1 MAVQC
6 ASQTVEPIVSRRI
19 AEVLNS
25 VPSLMRALLGAS
37 LVLVTA
43 CTKNADA
50 EAKPAVGASA
60 GGATGNAGAARGG
73 ASGGAAGGARGPGGA
88 PGGRGGVVL
97 AATDVATLKTGVIEN
112 SVAVSGNLRPIE
124 TIEVRSR
131 LNGDI
136 NAVYVQEGERVRAG
150 QVLARFESSQQESS
164 RRGAEADREA
174 ARSQL
179 QTATWAAEQSAA
191 LFKAGAI
198 AEQENR
204 AAQQSV
210 VAAQAAVAASEAR
223 LRTASAVAG
232 DTRVLAP
239 TGGIIDVRSVQPGE
253 RVNISTPLFTLVRNE
268 TLELAANVPARMANL
283 VQPGQNVRLSLD
295 DRTIESKVA
304 RVSPTVDPVS
314 RSVTVYV
321 RVPNPKGA
329 IKGNTFVSGRVIGE
343 RLATALLL
351 PTAAIRQSQGAD
363 PQPFV
368 WRIAGGALEKRN
380 VTLGVVDDAAGV
392 AEVRDGVAVGD
403 RVIVG
408 NVGALGNGAKVTIA
422 GGKS

>member
-1 MAVQC
+1 MRMLAC
-6 ASQTVEPIVSRRI
+6 G
-19 AEVLNS
+19 VL
-25 VPSLMRALLGAS
+25 L
-37 LVLVTA
+37 LVTS
-43 CTKNADA
+43 CSKSADA
-50 EAKPAVGASA
+50 KPNPVAGAGAGAPA
-60 GGATGNAGAARGG
+60 GGRTGQG
-73 ASGGAAGGARGPGGA
+73 GGA
-88 PGGRGGVVL
+88 PAGRGGVVI
-97 AATDVATLKTGVIEN
+97 AASDVATLANGIIEN
-112 SVAVSGNLRPIE
+112 AVAVSGNLRPIE

-136 NAVYVQEGERVRAG
+136 NAVYVQEGERVGAG

-164 RRGAEADREA
+164 RRGAEADRES
-174 ARSQL
+174 ARAQL

-223 LRTASAVAG
+223 LRTASAVSS

-239 TGGIIDVRSVQPGE
+239 ASGIIDVRAVQPGE
-253 RVNISTPLFTLVRNE
+253 RVSISTPLFTLVRNE

-283 VQPGQNVRLSLD
+283 VQPGQVVRLSLD
-295 DRTIESKVA
+295 DRTIESTVA

-321 RVPNPKGA
+321 KVPNAKGA
-329 IKGNTFVSGRVIGE
+329 IKGNTFVSGRVVGE
-343 RLATALLL
+343 RRAGALLV
-351 PTAAIRQSQGAD
+351 PTSAIRQSPGNDA
-363 PQPFV
+363 PPFV

-380 VTLGVVDDAAGV
+380 ITLGVVDDAAGV
-392 AEVRDGVAVGD
+392 AEVKDGLSVGD

>member
-1 MAVQC
+1 MAARC
-6 ASQTVEPIVSRRI
+6 ASLTVEQIVLRRI
-19 AEVLNS
+19 AEVF
-25 VPSLMRALLGAS
+25 PPGRTFACAALLLAA
-37 LVLVTA
+37 A
-43 CTKNADA
+43 CSKTGDA
-50 EAKPAVGASA
+50 EAKPAS
-60 GGATGNAGAARGG
+60 GGAPSG
-73 ASGGAAGGARGPGGA
+73 ASGGAGGSGPGGPGA
-88 PGGRGGVVL
+88 GGPGGGRGGVVL
-97 AATDVATLKTGVIEN
+97 AATDVATLKNGVIEN
-112 SVAVSGNLRPIE
+112 AVSISGNLRPIE

-136 NAVYVQEGERVRAG
+136 QNVYVQEGERVGAG

-174 ARSQL
+174 ARSQF

-204 AAQQSV
+204 ASQQAV

-239 TGGIIDVRSVQPGE
+239 SSGIIDRRTVQPGE
-253 RVNISTPLFTLVRNE
+253 RVSVSTPLFTLVRNE
-268 TLELAANVPARMANL
+268 TLELAANVPSRLANL
-283 VQPGQNVRLSLD
+283 VLPGQAVRLTVD
-295 DRTIESKVA
+295 NRTVESTVA

-321 RVPNPKGA
+321 RVPNGKGA
-329 IKGNTFVSGRVIGE
+329 IKGNTFVSGRIIGE
-343 RLATALLL
+343 RQADALLV
-351 PTAAIRQSQGAD
+351 PTSAIRQAPGTESA
-363 PQPFV
+363 PFV
-368 WRIAGGALEKRN
+368 WRIAGGALERRN

-392 AEVRDGVAVGD
+392 AEVKEGLAAGD

>member
-1 MAVQC
+1 MLAC
-6 ASQTVEPIVSRRI
+6 AT
-19 AEVLNS
+19 
-25 VPSLMRALLGAS
+25 

-50 EAKPAVGASA
+50 EAKPAAGSGGASA
-60 GGATGNAGAARGG
+60 ARAGAT
-73 ASGGAAGGARGPGGA
+73 GGARGPGGA
-88 PGGRGGVVL
+88 AGGRSGVVL
-97 AATDVATLKTGVIEN
+97 AATDVATLKSGVIEN
-112 SVAVSGNLRPIE
+112 AVAVSGNLRPIE
-124 TIEVRSR
+124 TIAVRSR

-239 TGGIIDVRSVQPGE
+239 SSGIIDVRSVQPGE
-253 RVNISTPLFTLVRNE
+253 RVSVSTPLFTLVRNE

-283 VQPGQNVRLSLD
+283 VQPGQNVRLTLD
-295 DRTIESKVA
+295 DRTIDSKVA

-321 RVPNPKGA
+321 RVPNPNGA

-351 PTAAIRQSQGAD
+351 PTSAIRQSPGAD

-368 WRIAGGALEKRN
+368 WRISGGALEKRN

-392 AEVRDGVAVGD
+392 AEVKDGVAVGD

>member
-1 MAVQC
+1 M
-6 ASQTVEPIVSRRI
+6 SQRI
-19 AEVLNS
+19 AEVFSPL
-25 VPSLMRALLGAS
+25 RTFACAALL
-37 LVLVTA
+37 LVTA
-43 CTKNADA
+43 CSKSVDA
-50 EAKPAVGASA
+50 EAKTAPGGGSGAP
-60 GGATGNAGAARGG
+60 AGAAAGARGG
-73 ASGGAAGGARGPGGA
+73 AQGA
-88 PGGRGGVVL
+88 PGGRGGASGGRGGVVV
-97 AATDVATLKTGVIEN
+97 AATDVATLANGVIEN
-112 SVAVSGNLRPIE
+112 AVNVSGNLRPIE
-124 TIEVRSR
+124 TIAVRSR

-136 NAVYVQEGERVRAG
+136 NAVYVQEGERVGAG

-174 ARSQL
+174 ARAQL

-204 AAQQSV
+204 AAQQAV
-210 VAAQAAVAASEAR
+210 VAAQASVAASEAR
-223 LRTASAVAG
+223 LRTASAVSS

-239 TGGIIDVRSVQPGE
+239 ASGIIDVRSVQPGE
-253 RVNISTPLFTLVRNE
+253 RVSVGAPLFTLVRNE
-268 TLELAANVPARMANL
+268 TLELAANVPARLANI
-283 VQPGQNVRLSLD
+283 VQPGQLVRLSID

-321 RVPNPKGA
+321 KVPNATGA
-329 IKGNTFVSGRVIGE
+329 IKGNTFVSGRVIGD
-343 RLATALLL
+343 RRAGALLV
-351 PTAAIRQSQGAD
+351 PTTAIRQSPGTESA
-363 PQPFV
+363 PFV

-380 VTLGVVDDAAGV
+380 VTLGVVDDGAGI
-392 AEVRDGVAVGD
+392 AEVKEGLSVGD

>member
-1 MAVQC
+1 MAARC
-6 ASQTVEPIVSRRI
+6 ASLTVEPIVSRRI
-19 AEVLNS
+19 AEVFSPL
-25 VPSLMRALLGAS
+25 R
-37 LVLVTA
+37 VLACATVLAVTA
-43 CTKNADA
+43 CSKNADA
-50 EAKPAVGASA
+50 EAKPATGA
-60 GGATGNAGAARGG
+60 GATGAGASGAPGG
-73 ASGGAAGGARGPGGA
+73 TNSAAKGGAAGA
-88 PGGRGGVVL
+88 PTGRGGVTL
-97 AATDVATLKTGVIEN
+97 AASDVATLANGVIEN
-112 SVAVSGNLRPIE
+112 AVAVSGNLRPIE
-124 TIEVRSR
+124 TIAVRSR

-136 NAVYVQEGERVRAG
+136 NAVYVQEGEHVGAG

-198 AEQENR
+198 AEQEHR

-210 VAAQAAVAASEAR
+210 VAAQASVAASEAR
-223 LRTASAVAG
+223 LRTASAVSA

-239 TGGIIDVRSVQPGE
+239 ASGIIDVRSVQPGE
-253 RVNISTPLFTLVRNE
+253 RVSISTPLFTLVRNE

-283 VQPGQNVRLSLD
+283 VQPGQTVRLSLD
-295 DRTIESKVA
+295 NRTLESKVA

-321 RVPNPKGA
+321 RIPNAKGA

-343 RLATALLL
+343 RRAGALLI
-351 PTAAIRQSQGAD
+351 PTTAIRQAAGSGAA
-363 PQPFV
+363 PFV

-392 AEVRDGVAVGD
+392 AEVTEGLSVGD

>member
-1 MAVQC
+1 M
-6 ASQTVEPIVSRRI
+6 SRRI
-19 AEVLNS
+19 AEGFSAPRTALTCA
-25 VPSLMRALLGAS
+25 ALLLVSACSKGGDTAAADARPASDGAS
-37 LVLVTA
+37 R
-43 CTKNADA
+43 
-50 EAKPAVGASA
+50 GQA
-60 GGATGNAGAARGG
+60 GAGAA
-73 ASGGAAGGARGPGGA
+73 AGRPGGGGGG

-97 AATDVATLKTGVIEN
+97 AATDVATLTIGVIEN
-112 SVAVSGNLRPIE
+112 AVAVSGNLRPIE

-136 NAVYVQEGERVRAG
+136 LQVYVQEGERVRAG
-150 QVLARFESSQQESS
+150 QVLARFEASQQESG
-164 RRGAEADREA
+164 RRSAEADREA

-204 AAQQSV
+204 ASQQAV
-210 VAAQAAVAASEAR
+210 VAAQAAVAASDAR

-239 TGGIIDVRSVQPGE
+239 SSGIIDRRTVQPGE
-253 RVNISTPLFTLVRNE
+253 RVSINSPLFTLVHNE
-268 TLELAANVPARMANL
+268 TLELAANVPSRSANL
-283 VQPGQNVRLSLD
+283 VRPGQLVRLSID
-295 DRTIESKVA
+295 NRTIESRVA

-321 RVPNPKGA
+321 RVPNGTGA
-329 IKGNTFVSGRVIGE
+329 IKGNTFVSGRVVGNRE
-343 RLATALLL
+343 ANALLV
-351 PTAAIRQSQGAD
+351 PTSAIRQAPGTESA
-363 PQPFV
+363 PFV

-380 VTLGVVDDAAGV
+380 VTLGVVDDALGV
-392 AEVRDGVAVGD
+392 AEVKEGLTAGD

>member
-1 MAVQC
+1 M
-6 ASQTVEPIVSRRI
+6 SRRI
-19 AEVLNS
+19 AEVLPP
-25 VPSLMRALLGAS
+25 VRILTCAALLLA
-37 LVLVTA
+37 TA
-43 CTKNADA
+43 CSKASDA
-50 EAKPAVGASA
+50 EAKPATGAGSGGSTGAKPGAPRA
-60 GGATGNAGAARGG
+60 GGGG
-73 ASGGAAGGARGPGGA
+73 ST
-88 PGGRGGVVL
+88 GGRGGVVL
-97 AATDVATLKTGVIEN
+97 AATDVATLKNGVIEN
-112 SVAVSGNLRPIE
+112 AVAVSGNLRPIE
-124 TIEVRSR
+124 TIEIRSR

-136 NAVYVQEGERVRAG
+136 NAVYVQEGERVGAG

-204 AAQQSV
+204 ASQQSV

-223 LRTASAVAG
+223 LRTASAVSS

-239 TGGIIDVRSVQPGE
+239 SSGIIDIRSVQPGE
-253 RVNISTPLFTLVRNE
+253 RVNVSQPLFTLVRNE

-295 DRTIESKVA
+295 DRTIESTVA

-321 RVPNPKGA
+321 RVPNAKGA
-329 IKGNTFVSGRVIGE
+329 IKGNTFVSGRIIGE
-343 RLATALLL
+343 RRTSALLL
-351 PTAAIRQSQGAD
+351 PTTAIRQSQGAD
-363 PQPFV
+363 SQPFV

-392 AEVRDGVAVGD
+392 AEVKEGVAAGD

>member
-1 MAVQC
+1 MAVPC
-6 ASQTVEPIVSRRI
+6 ASLTVELIVSRRI
-19 AEVLNS
+19 VERWVVRIPHPRTAACAVL
-25 VPSLMRALLGAS
+25 LLVS
-37 LVLVTA
+37 A
-43 CTKNADA
+43 CSTSADDA
-50 EAKPAVGASA
+50 
-60 GGATGNAGAARGG
+60 AARTP
-73 ASGGAAGGARGPGGA
+73 AAGGAPRAAAGAGGA
-88 PGGRGGVVL
+88 GTRGRGGVVL
-97 AATDVATLKTGVIEN
+97 AASDVATLQPGVIEN
-112 SVAVSGNLRPIE
+112 AVAVSGNLRPIE

-136 NAVYVQEGERVRAG
+136 NAVYVQEGERVSAG
-150 QVLARFESSQQESS
+150 QMLARFESSQQESS
-164 RRGAEADREA
+164 RRGAEADRES
-174 ARSQL
+174 ARAQL

-204 AAQQSV
+204 VAQQSV
-210 VAAQAAVAASEAR
+210 VAAVAVVAASEAR

-232 DTRVLAP
+232 DTRVLSP
-239 TGGIIDVRSVQPGE
+239 SSGVIDRRQVQPGE
-253 RVNISTPLFTLVRNE
+253 RVSVSTPLFTLVRNE

-283 VQPGQNVRLSLD
+283 VQPGQVVRLTID
-295 DRTIESKVA
+295 NRTIESRVA

-321 RVPNPKGA
+321 RVPNGNGA
-329 IKGNTFVSGRVIGE
+329 IKGNTFVSGRVVGE
-343 RLATALLL
+343 RRSSALLL
-351 PTAAIRQSQGAD
+351 PTSAIRQAQATD
-363 PQPFV
+363 APPFV

-392 AEVRDGVAVGD
+392 AEVKEGLTAGD
-403 RVIVG
+403 RVIIG

>member
-1 MAVQC
+1 MRMLAC
-6 ASQTVEPIVSRRI
+6 G
-19 AEVLNS
+19 VL
-25 VPSLMRALLGAS
+25 L
-37 LVLVTA
+37 LVTS
-43 CTKNADA
+43 CSKSADA
-50 EAKPAVGASA
+50 KPNPVAGAGAGASA
-60 GGATGNAGAARGG
+60 GGRTGQGG
-73 ASGGAAGGARGPGGA
+73 GGGA
-88 PGGRGGVVL
+88 PAGRGGVVI
-97 AATDVATLKTGVIEN
+97 AASDVATLANGIIEN
-112 SVAVSGNLRPIE
+112 AIAVSGNLRPIE

-136 NAVYVQEGERVRAG
+136 NAVYVQEGERVGAG

-164 RRGAEADREA
+164 RRGAEADRES
-174 ARSQL
+174 ARAQL

-223 LRTASAVAG
+223 LRTASAVSS

-239 TGGIIDVRSVQPGE
+239 ASGIIDVRAVQPGE
-253 RVNISTPLFTLVRNE
+253 RVSISTPLFTLVRNE

-283 VQPGQNVRLSLD
+283 VQPGQVVRLSLD
-295 DRTIESKVA
+295 DRTIESTVA

-321 RVPNPKGA
+321 KVPNAKGA
-329 IKGNTFVSGRVIGE
+329 IKGNTFVSGRVVGE
-343 RLATALLL
+343 RRAGALLV
-351 PTAAIRQSQGAD
+351 PTSAIRQSPGNDA
-363 PQPFV
+363 PPFV

-380 VTLGVVDDAAGV
+380 ITLGVIDDAAGV
-392 AEVRDGVAVGD
+392 AEVKDGLSVGD

>member
-1 MAVQC
+1 MRMLAC
-6 ASQTVEPIVSRRI
+6 G
-19 AEVLNS
+19 VL
-25 VPSLMRALLGAS
+25 L
-37 LVLVTA
+37 LVTS
-43 CTKNADA
+43 CSKSADA
-50 EAKPAVGASA
+50 KPNPVAGAGAGASA
-60 GGATGNAGAARGG
+60 GGRTGQG
-73 ASGGAAGGARGPGGA
+73 GGA
-88 PGGRGGVVL
+88 PAGRGGVVI
-97 AATDVATLKTGVIEN
+97 AASDVATLANGIIEN
-112 SVAVSGNLRPIE
+112 AVAVSGNLRPIE

-136 NAVYVQEGERVRAG
+136 NAVYVQEGERVGAG

-164 RRGAEADREA
+164 RRGAEADRES
-174 ARSQL
+174 ARAQL

-223 LRTASAVAG
+223 LRTASAVSS

-239 TGGIIDVRSVQPGE
+239 ASGIIDVRAVQPGE
-253 RVNISTPLFTLVRNE
+253 RVSISTPLFTLVRNE

-283 VQPGQNVRLSLD
+283 VQPGQVVRLSLD
-295 DRTIESKVA
+295 DRTIESTVA

-314 RSVTVYV
+314 RSVIVYV
-321 RVPNPKGA
+321 KVPNAKGA
-329 IKGNTFVSGRVIGE
+329 IKGNTFVSGRVVGE
-343 RLATALLL
+343 RRAGALLV
-351 PTAAIRQSQGAD
+351 PTSAIRQSPGNDA
-363 PQPFV
+363 PPFV

-380 VTLGVVDDAAGV
+380 ITLGVVDDAAGV
-392 AEVRDGVAVGD
+392 AEVKDGLSVGD

>member
-1 MAVQC
+1 MAARC
-6 ASQTVEPIVSRRI
+6 ASLTAEQIVSRRI
-19 AEVLNS
+19 AEVLPPARIFIC
-25 VPSLMRALLGAS
+25 VALLLA
-37 LVLVTA
+37 TA
-43 CTKNADA
+43 CSKTGDA
-50 EAKPAVGASA
+50 AAKPA
-60 GGATGNAGAARGG
+60 T
-73 ASGGAAGGARGPGGA
+73 GGAAGGTAPAGRVSPG
-88 PGGRGGVVL
+88 GGRGGAVL
-97 AATDVATLKTGVIEN
+97 GADDVATLANGVIEN
-112 SVAVSGNLRPIE
+112 AVAVSGNLRPIE

-136 NAVYVQEGERVRAG
+136 QAVYVQEGERVGAG
-150 QVLARFESSQQESS
+150 QMLARFESSQQESS

-179 QTATWAAEQSAA
+179 QTSQWAAEQSTA

-204 AAQQSV
+204 AAQQAV

-223 LRTASAVAG
+223 LRTASAVSS

-239 TGGIIDVRSVQPGE
+239 SSGVIDRRTVQPGE
-253 RVNISTPLFTLVRNE
+253 RVSVSTPLFTLVRNE
-268 TLELAANVPARMANL
+268 TLELAANVPSRMANMI
-283 VQPGQNVRLSLD
+283 VPGQVVRLSVD
-295 DRTIESKVA
+295 NRTVESKVA

-321 RVPNPKGA
+321 RVPNATGA
-329 IKGNTFVSGRVIGE
+329 IKGNTFVSGRVVGD
-343 RLATALLL
+343 RRADVLLV
-351 PTAAIRQSQGAD
+351 PTTAIRQAPGIESA
-363 PQPFV
+363 PFV
-368 WRIAGGALEKRN
+368 WRIVGGTLEKRN
-380 VTLGVVDDAAGV
+380 ITLGVVDAAGGV
-392 AEVRDGVAVGD
+392 AEVTDGLAVGD

>member
-1 MAVQC
+1 
-6 ASQTVEPIVSRRI
+6 
-19 AEVLNS
+19 
-25 VPSLMRALLGAS
+25 MRTLACGALL
-37 LVLVTA
+37 LVTA
-43 CTKNADA
+43 CSKSADA
-50 EAKPAVGASA
+50 AAKVPA
-60 GGATGNAGAARGG
+60 AGAG
-73 ASGGAAGGARGPGGA
+73 APGAAGGGAGQRGGGA
-88 PGGRGGVVL
+88 PTGRGGVVV
-97 AATDVATLKTGVIEN
+97 AASDVATLANGVIEN
-112 SVAVSGNLRPIE
+112 AVSVSGNLRPIE
-124 TIEVRSR
+124 TIQVRSR

-136 NAVYVQEGERVRAG
+136 NAVYVQEGERVGAG

-164 RRGAEADREA
+164 RRGAEADRES

-198 AEQENR
+198 AEQEHR

-223 LRTASAVAG
+223 LRTASAVSS

-239 TGGIIDVRSVQPGE
+239 TSGIIDVRAVQPGE
-253 RVNISTPLFTLVRNE
+253 RVSISSPLFTLVRNE

-283 VQPGQNVRLSLD
+283 VQPGQTVRLSLD
-295 DRTIESKVA
+295 DRTLESKVA

-321 RVPNPKGA
+321 RIPNAKGA

-343 RLATALLL
+343 RRAGALLV
-351 PTAAIRQSQGAD
+351 PTSAVRQSPGAD
-363 PQPFV
+363 AAPFV

-392 AEVRDGVAVGD
+392 AEVKDGLSVGD

>member
-1 MAVQC
+1 MRMLAC
-6 ASQTVEPIVSRRI
+6 G
-19 AEVLNS
+19 VL
-25 VPSLMRALLGAS
+25 L
-37 LVLVTA
+37 LVTS
-43 CTKNADA
+43 CSKSADA
-50 EAKPAVGASA
+50 KPNPVAGAGAGASA
-60 GGATGNAGAARGG
+60 GGRTGQGG
-73 ASGGAAGGARGPGGA
+73 GGGA
-88 PGGRGGVVL
+88 PAGRGGVVI
-97 AATDVATLKTGVIEN
+97 AASDVATLANGIIEN
-112 SVAVSGNLRPIE
+112 AIAVSGNLRPIE

-136 NAVYVQEGERVRAG
+136 NAVYVQEGERVGAG

-164 RRGAEADREA
+164 RRGAEADRES
-174 ARSQL
+174 ARAQL

-223 LRTASAVAG
+223 LRTASAVSS

-239 TGGIIDVRSVQPGE
+239 ASGIIDVRAVQPGE
-253 RVNISTPLFTLVRNE
+253 RVSISTPLFTLVRNE

-283 VQPGQNVRLSLD
+283 VQPGQVVRLSLD
-295 DRTIESKVA
+295 DRTIESTVA

-321 RVPNPKGA
+321 KVPNATGA
-329 IKGNTFVSGRVIGE
+329 IKGNTFVSGRVVGE
-343 RLATALLL
+343 RRAGALLV
-351 PTAAIRQSQGAD
+351 PTSAIRQSPGNDA
-363 PQPFV
+363 PPFV

-380 VTLGVVDDAAGV
+380 ITLGVVDDAAGV
-392 AEVRDGVAVGD
+392 AEVKDGLSVGD

>member
-1 MAVQC
+1 MRMLAC
-6 ASQTVEPIVSRRI
+6 G
-19 AEVLNS
+19 VL
-25 VPSLMRALLGAS
+25 L
-37 LVLVTA
+37 LVTS
-43 CTKNADA
+43 CSKSADA
-50 EAKPAVGASA
+50 KPNPVAGAGAGASA
-60 GGATGNAGAARGG
+60 GGRTGQGG
-73 ASGGAAGGARGPGGA
+73 GGGA
-88 PGGRGGVVL
+88 PAGRGGVVI
-97 AATDVATLKTGVIEN
+97 AASDVATLANGIIEN
-112 SVAVSGNLRPIE
+112 AIAVSGNLRPIE

-136 NAVYVQEGERVRAG
+136 NAVYVQEGERVGAG

-164 RRGAEADREA
+164 RRGAEADRES
-174 ARSQL
+174 ARAQL

-223 LRTASAVAG
+223 LRTASAVSS

-239 TGGIIDVRSVQPGE
+239 ASGIIDVRAVQPGE
-253 RVNISTPLFTLVRNE
+253 RVSISTPLFTLVRNE

-283 VQPGQNVRLSLD
+283 VQPGQVVRLSLD
-295 DRTIESKVA
+295 DRTIESTVA

-321 RVPNPKGA
+321 KVPNAKGA
-329 IKGNTFVSGRVIGE
+329 IKGNTFVSGRVVGE
-343 RLATALLL
+343 RRAGALLV
-351 PTAAIRQSQGAD
+351 PTSAIRQSPGNDA
-363 PQPFV
+363 PPFV

-380 VTLGVVDDAAGV
+380 ITLGVVDDAAGV
-392 AEVRDGVAVGD
+392 AEVKDGLSVGD

>member
-1 MAVQC
+1 M
-6 ASQTVEPIVSRRI
+6 SQRI
-19 AEVLNS
+19 AEVFSPL
-25 VPSLMRALLGAS
+25 RTFACAALL
-37 LVLVTA
+37 LVTA
-43 CTKNADA
+43 CSKSVDA
-50 EAKPAVGASA
+50 EAKTAPGGGSGAP
-60 GGATGNAGAARGG
+60 AGAAADARGG
-73 ASGGAAGGARGPGGA
+73 AQGA
-88 PGGRGGVVL
+88 PGGRGGASGGRGGVVV
-97 AATDVATLKTGVIEN
+97 AATDVATLANGVIEN
-112 SVAVSGNLRPIE
+112 AVNVSGNLRPIE
-124 TIEVRSR
+124 TIAVRSR

-136 NAVYVQEGERVRAG
+136 NAVYVQEGERVGAG
-150 QVLARFESSQQESS
+150 QVLARFESSQQESA

-174 ARSQL
+174 ARAQL

-204 AAQQSV
+204 AAQQAV
-210 VAAQAAVAASEAR
+210 IAAQASVAASEAR
-223 LRTASAVAG
+223 LRTASAVSS

-239 TGGIIDVRSVQPGE
+239 ASGIIDVRSVQPGE
-253 RVNISTPLFTLVRNE
+253 RVSVGAPLFTLVRNE
-268 TLELAANVPARMANL
+268 TLELAANVPARLANI
-283 VQPGQNVRLSLD
+283 VQPGQLVRLSID

-321 RVPNPKGA
+321 KVPNATGA
-329 IKGNTFVSGRVIGE
+329 IKGNTFVSGRVIGD
-343 RLATALLL
+343 RRAGALLV
-351 PTAAIRQSQGAD
+351 PTTAIRQSPGTESA
-363 PQPFV
+363 PFV

-380 VTLGVVDDAAGV
+380 VTLGVVDDGAGI
-392 AEVRDGVAVGD
+392 AEVKEGLSVGD

>member
-1 MAVQC
+1 M
-6 ASQTVEPIVSRRI
+6 
-19 AEVLNS
+19 
-25 VPSLMRALLGAS
+25 ALLVA
-37 LVLVTA
+37 TA
-43 CTKNADA
+43 CSKTGDA
-50 EAKPAVGASA
+50 EAKPAE
-60 GGATGNAGAARGG
+60 GGAG
-73 ASGGAAGGARGPGGA
+73 GGAAGARPAAGGA
-88 PGGRGGVVL
+88 PGGRGGPGGGRGGVVL
-97 AATDVATLKTGVIEN
+97 AATDVKEIATGVIEN

-136 NAVYVQEGERVRAG
+136 QSVYVQEGERVGAG
-150 QVLARFESSQQESS
+150 QVLARFESSQQESG

-179 QTATWAAEQSAA
+179 QTAQWAADQSAA

-204 AAQQSV
+204 AAQQAV

-223 LRTASAVAG
+223 LRTASAVSS

-239 TGGIIDVRSVQPGE
+239 SSGIIDRRTVQPGE
-253 RVNISTPLFTLVRNE
+253 RVSVSTPLFTLVRNE
-268 TLELAANVPARMANL
+268 TLELAANVPSRLANL
-283 VQPGQNVRLSLD
+283 VQPGQTVRLSVD
-295 DRTIESKVA
+295 NRSVESTVA

-321 RVPNPKGA
+321 RVPNGKGA
-329 IKGNTFVSGRVIGE
+329 IKGNTFVSGRIVGD
-343 RLATALLL
+343 RRAGALLV
-351 PTAAIRQSQGAD
+351 PTSAIRQAPGTESA
-363 PQPFV
+363 PFV

-392 AEVRDGVAVGD
+392 AEVTEGLAAGD
-403 RVIVG
+403 RVITG

>member
-1 MAVQC
+1 MLF
-6 ASQTVEPIVSRRI
+6 AS
-19 AEVLNS
+19 
-25 VPSLMRALLGAS
+25 
-37 LVLVTA
+37 A
-43 CTKNADA
+43 CSKTSDTA
-50 EAKPAVGASA
+50 EAKPVTPGSGAAA
-60 GGATGNAGAARGG
+60 GGAP
-73 ASGGAAGGARGPGGA
+73 AAGGARGGPG
-88 PGGRGGVVL
+88 GGRGGVVL
-97 AATDVATLKTGVIEN
+97 AASDVATLQNGVIED
-112 SVAVSGNLRPIE
+112 AVSVSGDRRPIE

-136 NAVYVQEGERVRAG
+136 SGVYVQEGERVRAG
-150 QVLARFESSQQESS
+150 QLLAQFEASQQESS

-179 QTATWAAEQSAA
+179 QTAQWAAEQSAA

-204 AAQQSV
+204 AAIQAV
-210 VAAQAAVAASEAR
+210 VAAQASVAASEAR
-223 LRTASAVAG
+223 LRTASAVSS

-239 TGGIIDVRSVQPGE
+239 SSGIIDRRSVQPGE
-253 RVNISTPLFTLVRNE
+253 RVSISTPLFTLVRNE
-268 TLELAANVPARMANL
+268 TLELAANVPSRLANL
-283 VQPGQNVRLSLD
+283 VQPGQVVRLGVD
-295 DRTIESKVA
+295 NRTLESRVS

-321 RVPNPKGA
+321 KVPNANGA
-329 IKGNTFVSGRVIGE
+329 IKGNTFASGRIIGE
-343 RLATALLL
+343 RRTGALLV
-351 PTAAIRQSQGAD
+351 PTTAIRQAPGTESA
-363 PQPFV
+363 PFV

-392 AEVRDGVAVGD
+392 AEVRDGLSVGD

-408 NVGALGNGAKVTIA
+408 NVGALGNGSKVTIA

>member
-1 MAVQC
+1 MRMLACGV
-6 ASQTVEPIVSRRI
+6 
-19 AEVLNS
+19 VL
-25 VPSLMRALLGAS
+25 
-37 LVLVTA
+37 LVTS
-43 CTKNADA
+43 CSKSADA
-50 EAKPAVGASA
+50 KANPVAGAGAGASA
-60 GGATGNAGAARGG
+60 GARTGQGG
-73 ASGGAAGGARGPGGA
+73 GGGA
-88 PGGRGGVVL
+88 PTGRGGVVI
-97 AATDVATLKTGVIEN
+97 AATDVATLANGVIEN
-112 SVAVSGNLRPIE
+112 AVAVSGNLRPIE

-136 NAVYVQEGERVRAG
+136 NAVYVQEGERVGAG

-164 RRGAEADREA
+164 RRGAEADRES
-174 ARSQL
+174 ARAQL

-223 LRTASAVAG
+223 LRTASAVSS

-239 TGGIIDVRSVQPGE
+239 ASGIIDVRAVQPGE
-253 RVNISTPLFTLVRNE
+253 RVSIGTPLFTLVRNE

-283 VQPGQNVRLSLD
+283 VQPGQLVRLSLD

-321 RVPNPKGA
+321 KVPNAKGA
-329 IKGNTFVSGRVIGE
+329 IKGNTFVSGRVVGE
-343 RLATALLL
+343 RKASALLV
-351 PTAAIRQSQGAD
+351 PTSAIRQSPGNDA
-363 PQPFV
+363 PPFV

-380 VTLGVVDDAAGV
+380 ITLGVVDDAAGV
-392 AEVRDGVAVGD
+392 AEVKDGLRVGD

>member
-1 MAVQC
+1 M
-6 ASQTVEPIVSRRI
+6 
-19 AEVLNS
+19 
-25 VPSLMRALLGAS
+25 
-37 LVLVTA
+37 
-43 CTKNADA
+43 
-50 EAKPAVGASA
+50 
-60 GGATGNAGAARGG
+60 
-73 ASGGAAGGARGPGGA
+73 
-88 PGGRGGVVL
+88 L
-97 AATDVATLKTGVIEN
+97 AATDVATLRNGVIEN
-112 SVAVSGNLRPIE
+112 AVAVSGNLRPIE

-131 LNGDI
+131 LNGDVDQ
-136 NAVYVQEGERVRAG
+136 VYVQEGERVRAG

-164 RRGAEADREA
+164 RRSAEADREA

-204 AAQQSV
+204 ASQQAV

-232 DTRVLAP
+232 DTRVLSP
-239 TGGIIDVRSVQPGE
+239 SSGIIDRRTVQPGE
-253 RVNISTPLFTLVRNE
+253 RVSVSSPLFTLVRNE
-268 TLELAANVPARMANL
+268 TLELAANVPSRNANM
-283 VQPGQNVRLSLD
+283 VRPGQLVRLSID
-295 DRTIESKVA
+295 NRTVESRVA

-321 RVPNPKGA
+321 RVPNGTGA
-329 IKGNTFVSGRVIGE
+329 IKGNTFVSGRIIGN
-343 RLATALLL
+343 RDTDALLV
-351 PTAAIRQSQGAD
+351 PTAAIRQAPGTESA
-363 PQPFV
+363 PFV
-368 WRIAGGALEKRN
+368 WRIAGGSLEKRN

-392 AEVRDGVAVGD
+392 AEVKEGLTAGD

>member
-1 MAVQC
+1 MAAQC
-6 ASQTVEPIVSRRI
+6 ASLTVEPIVSRRI
-19 AEVLNS
+19 VEFLS
-25 VPSLMRALLGAS
+25 PLRALACAAVL
-37 LVLVTA
+37 LVSA
-43 CTKNADA
+43 CSKSADA
-50 EAKPAVGASA
+50 EAKPAAAASAGAGASA
-60 GGATGNAGAARGG
+60 GAKSGKAGAA
-73 ASGGAAGGARGPGGA
+73 GA
-88 PGGRGGVVL
+88 PNGRGGVTL
-97 AATDVATLKTGVIEN
+97 AATDVATLANGVIEN
-112 SVAVSGNLRPIE
+112 AVSVSGNLRPIE

-136 NAVYVQEGERVRAG
+136 NAVYVQEGERVGAG
-150 QVLARFESSQQESS
+150 QVLARFESSQQESG

-198 AEQENR
+198 AEQEHR
-204 AAQQSV
+204 AAQQAV

-223 LRTASAVAG
+223 LRTASAVSS

-239 TGGIIDVRSVQPGE
+239 ASGIIDVRSVQPGE
-253 RVNISTPLFTLVRNE
+253 RVSVSTPLFTLVRNE
-268 TLELAANVPARMANL
+268 TLELAANVPARLANL
-283 VQPGQNVRLSLD
+283 VQPGQAVRLSLD
-295 DRTIESKVA
+295 NRTLESKVA

-321 RVPNPKGA
+321 RIPNANGA

-343 RLATALLL
+343 RRAGALLI
-351 PTAAIRQSQGAD
+351 PTTAIRQAQGSDASA
-363 PQPFV
+363 FV

-380 VTLGVVDDAAGV
+380 VILGVVDDAAGV
-392 AEVRDGVAVGD
+392 AEVKEGLSVGD

>member
-1 MAVQC
+1 M
-6 ASQTVEPIVSRRI
+6 SRRI
-19 AEVLNS
+19 AEFL
-25 VPSLMRALLGAS
+25 PPTRTLTCAALLLAS
-37 LVLVTA
+37 A
-43 CTKNADA
+43 CSKAGDTA
-50 EAKPAVGASA
+50 EAKPAGA
-60 GGATGNAGAARGG
+60 AGAAPAGRP
-73 ASGGAAGGARGPGGA
+73 GAAGPAGARGG
-88 PGGRGGVVL
+88 PGGRGAVVL
-97 AATDVATLKTGVIEN
+97 AATDVATLKNGVIEN
-112 SVAVSGNLRPIE
+112 AVAVSGNLRPIE
-124 TIEVRSR
+124 TIQVRSR

-136 NAVYVQEGERVRAG
+136 NAVYVQEGQRVSAG
-150 QVLARFESSQQESS
+150 QVLARFESSQQESG

-198 AEQENR
+198 AEQEFR
-204 AAQQSV
+204 ASQQAV

-239 TGGIIDVRSVQPGE
+239 ASGIIDVRSVQPGE
-253 RVNISTPLFTLVRNE
+253 RVSISTPLFTLVRNE
-268 TLELAANVPARMANL
+268 TLELAANVPARMANV
-283 VQPGQNVRLSLD
+283 VQPGQMVRLSVD
-295 DRTIESKVA
+295 DRAIESRVA

-321 RVPNPKGA
+321 RVPNAKGA
-329 IKGNTFVSGRVIGE
+329 IKGNTFVSGRVIGD
-343 RLATALLL
+343 RRDGVLLV
-351 PTAAIRQSQGAD
+351 PTSAIRQTPGED

-368 WRIAGGALEKRN
+368 WRIAGGALEKRS
-380 VTLGVVDDAAGV
+380 VSLGVVDDAAGI
-392 AEVRDGVAVGD
+392 AEVKDGLGAGD